1 MTIFEKAKQIAQNG
15 MNKDQ
20 VFKFF
25 DKTNKDVIEYI
36 TLFEVFGITQNVV
49 WDFYEDWQEA

>member
-15 MNKDQ
+15 MSKDQ

-25 DKTNKDVIEYI
+25 DRTNKDVIEYI
-36 TLFEVFGITQNVV
+36 ALFEVFGIDQNVV
-49 WDFYEDWQEA
+49 WDFYEEWQET